1 MVTQLRDPEIA
12 SHDTIYHAVLRID
25 STRPIALEGVFEWLG
40 LTNTAMGIAHDFFD
54 EVIDALHGLRIHI
67 LPVKI
72 FLPRFPRK
80 DKVHASKFN
89 FLRTTFPRSS
99 DSIDFKRRFAFA
111 GERKRWAVSWSDS
124 YSASDST
131 TTAWSRLRVIVTG
144 ALSSQT
150 RLIVFARFS
159 RASV

>member
-1 MVTQLRDPEIA
+1 MVAQLCDPEVA
-12 SHDTIYHAVLRID
+12 FHDAIYDAVLGID
-25 STRPIALEGVFEWLG
+25 STRPIALQRIFERLG
-40 LTNTAMGIAHDFFD
+40 LSNTAIWIAHDFFD
-54 EVIDALHGLRIHI
+54 DVIDALHGLRIRI

-72 FLPRFPRK
+72 FVPGFPRK
-80 DKVHASKFN
+80 DEVHAFKFN

-131 TTAWSRLRVIVTG
+131 TTA
-144 ALSSQT
+144 
-150 RLIVFARFS
+150 
-159 RASV
+159 